1 MSNLAL
7 PISQPLGRN
16 RRILEKNPLSQK
28 ASRQTRLPSL
38 NQESNHQ
45 KTRVH
50 PSRVSLKQSPIQ
62 TSLRQKDPTLLRI
75 RKTLRDPCLAIISR
89 PPSPGQNHWVR
100 HHWLRASLA
109 KDLLLMTDS
118 YHCLPRGMRKISRHF
133 RQENLARLA
142 LHHCPKQA

>member
-7 PISQPLGRN
+7 PISQPLGHS
-16 RRILEKNPLSQK
+16 RRILEKNPLPQRTI
-28 ASRQTRLPSL
+28 RQPQLPSL
-38 NQESNHQ
+38 SQEKNRQ
-45 KTRVH
+45 KKGVRQSPVL
-50 PSRVSLKQSPIQ
+50 LKQSPIQ
-62 TSLRQKDPTLLRI
+62 TNLPQKDPTLLRI
-75 RKTLRDPCLAIISR
+75 RKILRDPCLAIISR

-118 YHCLPRGMRKISRHF
+118 YLNLPPGMRKISRRF
-133 RQENLARLA
+133 RQENLASLV